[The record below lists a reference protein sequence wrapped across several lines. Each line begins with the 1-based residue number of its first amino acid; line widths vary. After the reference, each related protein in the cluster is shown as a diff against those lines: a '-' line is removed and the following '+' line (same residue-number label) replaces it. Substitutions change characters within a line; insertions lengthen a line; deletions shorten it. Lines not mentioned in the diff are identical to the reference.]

1 MLRSKSG
8 DILERIR
15 GLFSRKYTF
24 IFVPDVTGKFIRFST
39 PKIVLKGAVAA
50 LAVFVILFTVF
61 SVTIIKKNEDLRELK
76 DLRSTTAAQKV
87 EIQQFSQ
94 KIKMVET
101 HLSRLEK
108 FDRKLRVITALEKQ
122 NPASAEFG
130 LGGPN
135 AADSGTEFLNGAGK
149 MNQSMIDTL
158 NGDLGRLRQ
167 QAESQEISFF
177 ELDEFFKEQSSLLSH
192 TPSIWPVRGWITSTF
207 GYRRSPFTGLREM
220 HEGLDVATQIGSP
233 IVSPAAG
240 VVVSSGFHRGYGN
253 MLEIDH
259 GYGVTT
265 RYGHTSK
272 IMVSPGRKVKRGDII
287 ALVGST
293 GRSTGPHLHY
303 EVVLNGVAVNPYGY
317 ILED

>member
-1 MLRSKSG
+1 MLKG
-8 DILERIR
+8 KVTDVLDKFR

-39 PKIVLKGAVAA
+39 PKVVVKGALAA
-50 LAVFVILFTVF
+50 LAAFVVVFTVF

-76 DLRSTTAAQKV
+76 ELRSSTAAQKV
-87 EIQQFSQ
+87 EIQQFNQ

-101 HLSRLEK
+101 QLSRLEK

-122 NPASAEFG
+122 NPASADFG

-135 AADSGTEFLNGAGK
+135 AGDAGAEFANGVGK

-220 HEGLDVATQIGSP
+220 HEGLDVATQNGSP
-233 IVSPAAG
+233 VVAPAAG
-240 VVVSSGFHRGYGN
+240 VVITSGFHRGYGN

-265 RYGHTSK
+265 RYGHNSK
-272 IMVSPGRKVKRGDII
+272 IMVTPGRKVNRGDVV

-303 EVVLNGVAVNPYGY
+303 EVIVNGVPVNPYGY

>member
-1 MLRSKSG
+1 MLKG
-8 DILERIR
+8 KVTDVLDKFR

-39 PKIVLKGAVAA
+39 PKVVVKGALAA
-50 LAVFVILFTVF
+50 LAAFVVVFTVF

-76 DLRSTTAAQKV
+76 ELRSSTAAQKV
-87 EIQQFSQ
+87 EIQQFNQ

-101 HLSRLEK
+101 QLSRLEK

-122 NPASAEFG
+122 NPASADFG

-135 AADSGTEFLNGAGK
+135 ALDTGGEFANGVGK

-207 GYRRSPFTGLREM
+207 GYRRSPFTGLREI
-220 HEGLDVATQIGSP
+220 HEGLDVATQNGSP
-233 IVSPAAG
+233 VVAPAAG
-240 VVVSSGFHRGYGN
+240 IVITAGFHRGYGN

-265 RYGHTSK
+265 RYGHNSK
-272 IMVSPGRKVKRGDII
+272 IMVTPGRKVKRGDVV

-303 EVVLNGVAVNPYGY
+303 EVIVNGVPVNPYGY